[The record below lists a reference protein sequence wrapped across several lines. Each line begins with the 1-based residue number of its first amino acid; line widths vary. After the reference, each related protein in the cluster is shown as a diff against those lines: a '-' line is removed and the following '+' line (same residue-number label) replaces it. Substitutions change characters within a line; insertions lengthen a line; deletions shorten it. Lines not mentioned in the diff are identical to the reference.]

1 MDQCS
6 TASTSCPAI
15 RIISSS
21 IPPRRDLIPLQF
33 LLEALLVRWLRELL
47 RIVWVEDRRF
57 FGELKINEET
67 KCAKGWWWWW
77 WWQPNFVLRCLMI
90 ESAANFRTKSII
102 LLGAL

>member
-33 LLEALLVRWLRELL
+33 LLEALLVRWSRELL
-47 RIVWVEDRRF
+47 RIVWVDGRRF
-57 FGELKINEET
+57 FGELMDIDEERRSKMRKKMVVVT
-67 KCAKGWWWWW
+67 
-77 WWQPNFVLRCLMI
+77 NFCVHCLMI
-90 ESAANFRTKSII
+90 ASAANFVSNPPFIS
-102 LLGAL
+102 GAL